1 MLLNRE
7 IFKTKLS
14 SLEFFLS
21 NILFFLLAVVLSY
34 NLGLSEFNVGFFAI
48 FLMPLLFVKKFRL
61 PILFFLLGISVTFL
75 KLQTLKAP
83 VVEEMAVTKLE
94 GKVEKLM
101 FKKGEQRAL
110 LSDISCED
118 CKYKKLMA
126 TFRTQPDLKL
136 GDKLLIEGL
145 LVPLPSKVYPYFYDV
160 EIKNKFQQISGY
172 ISVKNYKVTSQSFNP
187 LNPIRTH
194 ILNVL
199 EKFKNP
205 NTKSIALAL
214 ILGDKGLIERQNYES
229 FRKAGLAHILA
240 ISGLHMS
247 IACIL
252 VFGLFFQLF
261 ALTPLAL
268 KYQTKKIAGFIGL
281 AFGLVYLLV
290 AGVPISG
297 IRSFLMVFFLFCTF
311 ILGSGASGVRS
322 LALALF
328 FILLLWPEE
337 AFFPSFQ
344 LSFASVLCLLKC
356 SVFQFRSKILN
367 ATLTTAIAS
376 ILVSIVTTPFALHH
390 FGFVHFY
397 GAFSNIIA
405 IPLLASF
412 VMPVAIASVLLPFE
426 FLVQWF
432 EFGIKLLFKIAGF
445 FADLPFSAI
454 HMPYFNGYL
463 LAVYSF
469 GIIFA
474 LCFRAYYRVFGVVLV
489 LAASLIY
496 FIFAKNPYLVVN
508 SEYAVIK
515 DGKNYVS
522 LFYIPEGFLKEV
534 WQEKLGSNLIPFN
547 KAEPKTFE
555 CANGVC
561 YSFNKPYFTL
571 IYLNEVQNIPC
582 HDGVLINMASKAHHE
597 DQNFNCNFKKIIT
610 LKNLSEKGQT
620 PFVLD

>member
-1 MLLNRE
+1 MFCCN
-7 IFKTKLS
+7 KLT
-14 SLEFFLS
+14 SLEFFLL

-34 NLGLSEFNVGFFAI
+34 NLGLSEFNLGFFA
-48 FLMPLLFVKKFRL
+48 LLTPLLFVKKFRL
-61 PILFFLLGISVTFL
+61 PILFFLLGILVTFL

-83 VVEEMAVTKLE
+83 VVEEMAFTKLE

-101 FKKGEQRAL
+101 FKRGEQRAL
-110 LSDISCED
+110 LTDISCED

-136 GDKLLIEGL
+136 GDRVFIEGL

-160 EIKNKFQQISGY
+160 EIKNKFQQIVGY
-172 ISVKNYKVTSQSFNP
+172 ISVKNYKVTSHSFNI
-187 LNPIRTH
+187 LNPIRSH

-199 EKFKNP
+199 EKFESP
-205 NTKSIALAL
+205 NAKSIALAL
-214 ILGDKGLIERQNYES
+214 ILGDKGLIEKQDYES
-229 FRKAGLAHILA
+229 FKKAGLAHILA

-268 KYQTKKIAGFIGL
+268 KCQTKRIAGFIGL

-311 ILGSGASGVRS
+311 ILGFGASGVRS

-367 ATLTTAIAS
+367 ATITTAIAS
-376 ILVSIVTTPFALHH
+376 IIVSAVTTPFALHH

-412 VMPVAIASVLLPFE
+412 IMPVAIASVLLPFE

-432 EFGIKLLFKIAGF
+432 EFGIKLLFKISGF
-445 FADLPFSAI
+445 FANLPFSAI

-474 LCFRAYYRVFGVVLV
+474 LCFKAYYRAFGVALV
-489 LAASLIY
+489 VAACAIY

-522 LFYIPEGFLKEV
+522 LFYIPEGFVILFK
-534 WQEKLGSNLIPFN
+534 NLI
-547 KAEPKTFE
+547 
-555 CANGVC
+555 
-561 YSFNKPYFTL
+561 S
-571 IYLNEVQNIPC
+571 
-582 HDGVLINMASKAHHE
+582 H
-597 DQNFNCNFKKIIT
+597 
-610 LKNLSEKGQT
+610 
-620 PFVLD
+620 